1 MIKITSDLEKL
12 RIKLTQVKALEIGK
26 LSNYKEQLLAPI
38 QKQVSSN
45 FNNQQSGDGQK
56 WQRLSPSAIA
66 QKKKLGF
73 SEQPLV
79 RTGALQNAVN
89 ALTIQPVG
97 QGKGLQI
104 SLGGDSKVKRIAAYQ
119 QLGTKKIPSRPFLI
133 VNIRLSEVIANVIIT
148 NEIKILKEILSK

>member
-1 MIKITSDLEKL
+1 MIKITTDLEKL
-12 RIKLTQVKALEIGK
+12 RIKLTQVKAIGK

-104 SLGGDSKVKRIAAYQ
+104 GLGGDSKVKRIAGFQ
-119 QLGTKKIPSRPFLI
+119 QFGTKRIPSRPFLTLN
-133 VNIRLSEVIANVIIT
+133 VRLSELIANVIIT
-148 NEIKILKEILSK
+148 NEIKQIKEKLSK

>member
-1 MIKITSDLEKL
+1 MIKITTDLEKL

-26 LSNYKEQLLAPI
+26 LSSYKEQLLAPI

-45 FNNQQSGDGQK
+45 FNNQQSGEGKK
-56 WQRLSPSAIA
+56 WQRLSPSTIS

-89 ALTIQPVG
+89 ALTIQPIG

-104 SLGGDSKVKRIAAYQ
+104 ALGGSSKVKRIAGFQ
-119 QLGTKKIPSRPFLI
+119 QFGTKRIPSRPFLTLN
-133 VNIRLSEVIANVIIT
+133 VRLSELISNVIIT
-148 NEIKILKEILSK
+148 NEIKQIKERLSK